1 MAGGTKVA
9 SGRQPGGLSGRWRSE
24 KSFTRLIAEH
34 EANIQ
39 MALQRIAQHEA
50 RIARSK
56 GAQAIELTR
65 LVENEQRLVEK
76 WQKDI
81 QRNTDYLNIVRALLN
96 AKR

>member
-1 MAGGTKVA
+1 MIRGAAGWSVR
-9 SGRQPGGLSGRWRSE
+9 SLESSE

-34 EANIQ
+34 EAKIQ

-50 RIARSK
+50 RLARSK
-56 GAQAIELTR
+56 GTQAIELTR
-65 LVENEQRLVEK
+65 LVENEQRLVGK